1 MTSHKSSLILC
12 IFCSFVLKNCASS
25 SDLEFT
31 TDVRYGEA
39 VSKAQYSK
47 TVATEDKNKA
57 ELADFTLESVTVFAF
72 ARPDLIKYHLESI
85 DHDVKQVFVVLN
97 KFSIEVTF
105 QMREILKLFDCRYSN
120 RLPHTS
126 TQTEKFRCL
135 NPFIK
140 QIILL
145 ESDSNNVGFAG
156 SFNMIAKKMLQGN
169 VSYTIISNDD
179 TRFRPGSLLNIAIL
193 FEAKPHVCLYLFSH
207 FSSFGIRASTLKRI
221 GVMDEHFW
229 PAYSEDIDY
238 FFRSILQGC
247 HIFLA
252 SSQDEKLF
260 VSHGESLSIPAAS
273 ATLKSSKDYRKLIEN
288 TKHIQYGRDAYL
300 CKKWGGCAKNG
311 RDFLNSNKV
320 FKALFRRIHKDHEI
334 LHFGGANFSSFG
346 EKLFNFPFNRANF
359 HVSWWDN
366 DERTQMS
373 IRSPRLINMQ
383 NAPSEFVW
391 KLQDQKAFLETLEI

>member
-1 MTSHKSSLILC
+1 MTCYKSSLIFC
-12 IFCSFVLKNCASS
+12 IFYSFVSKNCAFS

-31 TDVRYGEA
+31 TDIRFDEA
-39 VSKAQYSK
+39 ISKALHSR
-47 TVATEDKNKA
+47 TVAAEQKNKA

-97 KFSIEVTF
+97 KFSVKVTF
-105 QMREILKLFDCRYSN
+105 RMREILRLFDCRYAN
-120 RLPHTS
+120 HLPYAS
-126 TQTEKFRCL
+126 KQTGKLGCL

-140 QIILL
+140 KITLL

-179 TRFRPGSLLNIAIL
+179 TRFQPGSLLNIAKL

-207 FSSFGIRASTLKRI
+207 FSSFGIRKSTLKRI

-238 FFRSILQGC
+238 FFRSIIQGC

-252 SSQDEKLF
+252 SGQDEKLF

-273 ATLKSSKDYRKLIEN
+273 ATLKSSKEYRKLIEN

-300 CKKWGGCAKNG
+300 CKKWGGCARNG

-320 FKALFRRIHKDHEI
+320 FKALFRRNHKDHEI
-334 LHFGGANFSSFG
+334 LHCGTNFSSFG
-346 EKLFNFPFNRANF
+346 ENLFNFPFNRANF

-373 IRSPRLINMQ
+373 IQSPRLINMQ

-391 KLQDQKAFLETLEI
+391 KLQDQKAFLETLET

>member
-1 MTSHKSSLILC
+1 
-12 IFCSFVLKNCASS
+12 
-25 SDLEFT
+25 
-31 TDVRYGEA
+31 
-39 VSKAQYSK
+39 
-47 TVATEDKNKA
+47 
-57 ELADFTLESVTVFAF
+57 
-72 ARPDLIKYHLESI
+72 
-85 DHDVKQVFVVLN
+85 
-97 KFSIEVTF
+97 
-105 QMREILKLFDCRYSN
+105 
-120 RLPHTS
+120 
-126 TQTEKFRCL
+126 
-135 NPFIK
+135 
-140 QIILL
+140 
-145 ESDSNNVGFAG
+145 
-156 SFNMIAKKMLQGN
+156 
-169 VSYTIISNDD
+169 
-179 TRFRPGSLLNIAIL
+179 
-193 FEAKPHVCLYLFSH
+193 
-207 FSSFGIRASTLKRI
+207 
-221 GVMDEHFW
+221 MDEHFW

>member
-1 MTSHKSSLILC
+1 MTSYKSILVLY
-12 IFCSFVLKNCASS
+12 ILCSFVSKNCVFS

-31 TDVRYGEA
+31 TDIRYDEA
-39 VSKAQYSK
+39 ISKALYSR
-47 TVATEDKNKA
+47 TVAAEDKNKA
-57 ELADFTLESVTVFAF
+57 ELADLALESVTVFAF

-97 KFSIEVTF
+97 KFSIKVTF
-105 QMREILKLFDCRYSN
+105 RMREILRLFECRYAN
-120 RLPHTS
+120 RLTYTS
-126 TQTEKFRCL
+126 KQTGKFRCL

-140 QIILL
+140 KITLL

-169 VSYTIISNDD
+169 VAYTIISNDD
-179 TRFRPGSLLNIAIL
+179 TRFQPGSLLNIAKL

-207 FSSFGIRASTLKRI
+207 FSSFGIRKSTLKRI

-238 FFRSILQGC
+238 FFRSIIQGC

-252 SSQDEKLF
+252 SGQDEKLF

-273 ATLKSSKDYRKLIEN
+273 ATLKSSKEYRKLIEN

-300 CKKWGGCAKNG
+300 CKKWGGCARNG

-320 FKALFRRIHKDHEI
+320 FKALFRRNHKDHEI
-334 LHFGGANFSSFG
+334 LHFGTNFSSFG
-346 EKLFNFPFNRANF
+346 ENLFNFPFNQTNF

-373 IRSPRLINMQ
+373 IRSPRLINIR

-391 KLQDQKAFLETLEI
+391 KLQDQKTFLETLET